1 LPRVAALLPAQQPP
15 LTRGNEGCLL
25 KKLEFAMATP
35 LLDNIPLYRRRNT
48 RSSTRKGGRGTGGG
62 VAEQELMAFYPPTGK
77 DRVKITRADWQLLGQ
92 YEMVNDTMID
102 FYLRWLMSIELKLG
116 AFKTVVI
123 EASVDGFKVSRA
135 SKFDDACDRRVLAP
149 LRDGAAFL
157 LRLPRVTALLPAQ
170 QLPLMAGSRG
180 NEGCL
185 LKKLEFAMAT
195 PLLDNI
201 PLYRRRDTRSSTRK
215 GGRGTGGGAA
225 VQELMAFYPPAGKD
239 RVKTTRSSNTRSGF
253 SRTLTSA
260 RW

>member
-1 LPRVAALLPAQQPP
+1 MQQS
-15 LTRGNEGCLL
+15 
-25 KKLEFAMATP
+25 
-35 LLDNIPLYRRRNT
+35 
-48 RSSTRKGGRGTGGG
+48 RSSWHFTH
-62 VAEQELMAFYPPTGK
+62 PTGK
-77 DRVKITRADWQLLGQ
+77 DCVKITRADWQLLGQ
-92 YEMVNDTMID
+92 YEMVNDTVID
-102 FYLRWLMSIELKLG
+102 FYLRWLMSIELKPG
-116 AFKTVVI
+116 DNKTVVI

-135 SKFDDACDRRVLAP
+135 SKFDDACDRCVLAP

-157 LRLPRVTALLPAQ
+157 LCLPRVTALLQPQ
-170 QLPLMAGSRG
+170 QPPLMAGSRG

-201 PLYRRRDTRSSTRK
+201 PLYRRCNTRSSTRK
-215 GGRGTGGGAA
+215 GRGTGGGAA
-225 VQELMAFYPPAGKD
+225 VQELMAFYPPTGKD